1 MYDTIVLPT
10 RPLRPTALLLLLR
23 PHDEQLELK
32 HPCTG
37 QSPFRG
43 PKMRLV
49 ALMVVAASAGRTAR
63 VSNVVPRVDTV
74 GDIVNAHAG
83 GIYNFSGTF

>member
-1 MYDTIVLPT
+1 
-10 RPLRPTALLLLLR
+10 
-23 PHDEQLELK
+23 
-32 HPCTG
+32 
-37 QSPFRG
+37 
-43 PKMRLV
+43 MRLV